1 MSVVLEAVKTKALI
15 VLCVFLILERMA
27 VYSEVRQ
34 FTRIILESQNME
46 SIARARG
53 RKHNVKGLMAL
64 ISSGEVTEVSVV

>member
-46 SIARARG
+46 SI
-53 RKHNVKGLMAL
+53 RKHNVKGLITL
-64 ISSGEVTEVSVV
+64 ISSEKVTEVSVV

>member
-1 MSVVLEAVKTKALI
+1 MSVVEAVKTKALK

-53 RKHNVKGLMAL
+53 RKHNVKGLITL
-64 ISSGEVTEVSVV
+64 ISSWEVAEVSVV